1 MRTNRF
7 VTRLGLVALT
17 AMAFG
22 ACAPDSVTTAP
33 AFAPGAAHA
42 SLDPADVPVDGAQ
55 AKPSP
60 VAPVSVTGVRRARAL
75 ASDVTVER
83 VIGPRGG
90 RLAVEGAGFTLVV
103 PAGAV
108 AVPTAFRVTA
118 LAGELLAYEFGPS
131 GSSFAV
137 PLQATQ
143 DLGATNVH
151 RLPKR
156 ATLNLGYFA
165 APTDLDAAAGTAM
178 IAQETSGTV
187 HPGGRSATFP
197 IPHFSGWIIHWRS
210 GGTRDSTETR

>member
-17 AMAFG
+17 AIAFG
-22 ACAPDSVTTAP
+22 ACAPDGATTAP
-33 AFAPGAAHA
+33 AIAPGSSHA
-42 SLDPADVPVDGAQ
+42 TFDVAVDGAQ
-55 AKPSP
+55 AQPTHVGP
-60 VAPVSVTGVRRARAL
+60 MSVTGVRRAHAL
-75 ASDVTVER
+75 ASDVTVEQL
-83 VIGPRGG
+83 IGAQGG
-90 RLAVEGAGFTLVV
+90 RLEIEEAGFTLDV

-108 AVPTAFRVTA
+108 AEPTAFRVTA

-131 GSSFAV
+131 GSTFAV

-143 DLGATNVH
+143 SLKATNAH

-156 ATLNLGYFA
+156 ATLRLGYFA
-165 APTDLDAAAGTAM
+165 SPADVDAAAGTAT
-178 IAQETSGTV
+178 IAQEMTGWV

-210 GGTRDSTETR
+210 GDTSDSTDTQ

>member
-1 MRTNRF
+1 MRINRF

-17 AMAFG
+17 AIAFG
-22 ACAPDSVTTAP
+22 ACAPDAVTTAP
-33 AFAPGAAHA
+33 AVAPGSAHA
-42 SLDPADVPVDGAQ
+42 NLDVAVEIAGTSTQ
-55 AKPSP
+55 ATRGGPIT
-60 VAPVSVTGVRRARAL
+60 VAGVRRARAL
-75 ASDVTVER
+75 ETDLTVEQ

-90 RLAVEGAGFTLVV
+90 RLEVAGAGFTLDV

-108 AVPTAFRVTA
+108 AEPTAFRVTA

-137 PLQATQ
+137 PLAATQ
-143 DLGATNVH
+143 DLRATNVH

-156 ATLNLGYFA
+156 ATLRLGYFA
-165 APTDLDAAAGTAM
+165 SPADVDPTTGTATV
-178 IAQETSGTV
+178 AQEMTGTV

-210 GGTRDSTETR
+210 GDTSDSTSTP